1 MDQDQGLQT
10 LSGAPFRLQAYAK
23 ARLLEARLA
32 GAPLEL
38 TTVLDD
44 AVEKGDE
51 ELSQMAENLRCS
63 LPPGE
68 KAGESAQPK
77 VVVGPYTW

>member
-1 MDQDQGLQT
+1 MR
-10 LSGAPFRLQAYAK
+10 GAQ
-23 ARLLEARLA
+23 
-32 GAPLEL
+32 LEL
-38 TTVLDD
+38 ASVLDD
-44 AVEKGDE
+44 AVEKGGE

-77 VVVGPYTW
+77 VVVGPYTWQAGGYPGQARVTVDGA